1 MWRREEMSAE
11 PAAERLPV
19 VAVVGRP
26 NVGKS
31 ALVNRILGRREAIV
45 EASPGVTR
53 DRRSFVAEWSRRAFE
68 VVDTG
73 GLEPG
78 QEGLEARVAEQ
89 AQVAIEA
96 ADAVVFVV
104 DAAAGASEDD
114 HAVAQMLRRANKPV
128 LVVANKVDDD
138 AGEPSAAEFYRL
150 GLGDPVAVSALH
162 GRGAG
167 DLLAAVVSLLPE
179 RAGAAPA
186 EWGSIAIVGRPNV
199 GKSSLLNA
207 LLGESR
213 ALVDPTPGTT
223 RDPVDSYLETRGGR
237 LLRLV
242 DTAGMRKR
250 VRIADPIEYFSWL
263 RSRGT
268 IERADAALLVVDA
281 SEGVTAHDQ
290 RLAEAIVESGR
301 ACVIAL
307 NKWDLVGEQEGSD
320 RARLEDRVRRAL
332 RFLSWAPA
340 TRTSAAT
347 NRGIQRVI
355 PALEDAISS
364 HRRRLPT
371 AVVNRVVRDAQ
382 EERPHPRVGP
392 RAVRILYAV
401 QAEVSPPTFVVFAT
415 GRLRDAYLRYLQRR
429 LRAVDPFLGTPLR
442 VRARIRSRA

>member
-1 MWRREEMSAE
+1 MSAE

-53 DRRSFVAEWSRRAFE
+53 DRRSFVAEWSGRAFE

-89 AQVAIEA
+89 AQVAIET

-104 DAAAGASEDD
+104 DAAAGANEDD
-114 HAVAQMLRRANKPV
+114 HAVAQMLRRAGKPT

-138 AGEPSAAEFYRL
+138 AGEPSAAEFHRL
-150 GLGDPVAVSALH
+150 GLGEPVPVSALH
-162 GRGAG
+162 GRRAG
-167 DLLAAVVSLLPE
+167 DLLEAVVRLLPE
-179 RAGAAPA
+179 RVGAPPA

-223 RDPVDSYLETRGGR
+223 RDPVDSFLETEEGR
-237 LLRLV
+237 VLRLV

-263 RSRGT
+263 RSRGS
-268 IERADAALLVVDA
+268 IERADAALLVIDA
-281 SEGVTAHDQ
+281 SEGVTSHDQ

-307 NKWDLVGEQEGSD
+307 NKWDLAGEQEGSD
-320 RARLEDRVRRAL
+320 RVRLEDRVRRGL

-340 TRTSAAT
+340 VRTSAT
-347 NRGIQRVI
+347 TQRGIHRII
-355 PALEDAISS
+355 PALEEAISS

-371 AVVNRVVRDAQ
+371 SVVNRVMRDAQ

-392 RAVRILYAV
+392 RAVRILYGV
-401 QAEVSPPTFVVFAT
+401 QAEVAPPTFVVFAT
-415 GRLRDAYLRYLQRR
+415 GRLRDSYLRYLERR
-429 LRAVDPFLGTPLR
+429 VRAVDPFLGTPLHL
-442 VRARIRSRA
+442 RARVRSRA